1 LLSLLVILNVSFLCT
16 VQKQLS
22 CKKNT
27 DALDISLTRTSYPSD
42 PSFLL
47 SLCKTLSTF
56 KTLLFRIYYA
66 SVAICKYRSTV
77 TVKRGK
83 NTLIVGDEALAMRS
97 QLCHIDIFLL
107 DYSILFH

>member
-47 SLCKTLSTF
+47 SLCKTPSTF

-66 SVAICKYRSTV
+66 SVAICKYRSANTV

-83 NTLIVGDEALAMRS
+83 YLNNRRRSICDAFFAILIYF
-97 QLCHIDIFLL
+97 C
-107 DYSILFH
+107 